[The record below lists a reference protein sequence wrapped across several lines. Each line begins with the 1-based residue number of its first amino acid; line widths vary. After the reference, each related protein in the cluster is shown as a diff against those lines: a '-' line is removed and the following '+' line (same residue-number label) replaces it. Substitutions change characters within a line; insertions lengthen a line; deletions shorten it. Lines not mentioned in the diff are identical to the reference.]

1 MKITRHLLDN
11 GMDIMHVKYS
21 KAEIKAAVERIK
33 AHKAELEKKKE
44 EEKKQEEEGETSRKT
59 KKGTKR
65 NAK

>member
-21 KAEIKAAVERIK
+21 KAEIKAAVERMK
-33 AHKAELEKKKE
+33 AHKAELEKNKE
-44 EEKKQEEEGETSRKT
+44 NEQTKPEEGETPRKT

>member
-21 KAEIKAAVERIK
+21 KAEIKAAVERMK
-33 AHKAELEKKKE
+33 AHKAELEKQKE
-44 EEKKQEEEGETSRKT
+44 EVTETSRKT